1 MSRKLEKEIENA
13 APWLKVIA
21 EYLLKRDD
29 IKENLEKENKSL
41 SECGNF
47 IMTEARKKGS
57 SVCMTNE
64 EVFGLAVHY
73 YDEDDLKIDKNIS
86 NQARVEKSEDTEK
99 EVSKPVQEEKPVE
112 KLDIDE
118 IVEKKVQERLQ
129 AIERKKKEKRTK
141 KKVKKSNVEQVSLFD
156 L

>member
-1 MSRKLEKEIENA
+1 MSRKLEKEMKNA

-41 SECGNF
+41 SECGSF
-47 IMTEARKKGS
+47 IMTEARRKGK

-73 YDEDDLKIDKNIS
+73 YDEDDLKINKNIS
-86 NQARVEKSEDTEK
+86 NQAKVEKSEDTEK
-99 EVSKPVQEEKPVE
+99 EVSKPVHEEKPVE
-112 KLDIDE
+112 KVDIEE

-129 AIERKKKEKRTK
+129 AIERKKKGKRTK
-141 KKVKKSNVEQVSLFD
+141 KKAKKSNVEQVSLFD

>member
-99 EVSKPVQEEKPVE
+99 EVRKPVQEEKPVE

-129 AIERKKKEKRTK
+129 AIERKKKEKRTR

>member
-1 MSRKLEKEIENA
+1 MSRKLEKEMKNA
-13 APWLKVIA
+13 APWLKAIA

>member
-29 IKENLEKENKSL
+29 IKENLEKEKKSL

-141 KKVKKSNVEQVSLFD
+141 KKVKKSNVDQVSLFD

>member
-1 MSRKLEKEIENA
+1 MSRKLEKEMKNA
-13 APWLKVIA
+13 APWLKAIA

-41 SECGNF
+41 SECGSF
-47 IMTEARKKGS
+47 IMTEARRKGR

-73 YDEDDLKIDKNIS
+73 YDEDDLKINKNIS
-86 NQARVEKSEDTEK
+86 NQAKVEKS

-112 KLDIDE
+112 KVDIEE

-129 AIERKKKEKRTK
+129 AIERKKKGKRTK
-141 KKVKKSNVEQVSLFD
+141 KKIKKSNVEQVSLFD

>member
-1 MSRKLEKEIENA
+1 MSRKLEKEMKTA
-13 APWLKVIA
+13 APWLKAIA

-41 SECGNF
+41 SECGSF
-47 IMTEARKKGS
+47 IMTEARRKGR

-73 YDEDDLKIDKNIS
+73 YDEDDLKINKNIS
-86 NQARVEKSEDTEK
+86 NQAKVEKS

-112 KLDIDE
+112 KVDIEE

-129 AIERKKKEKRTK
+129 AIERKKKGKRTK
-141 KKVKKSNVEQVSLFD
+141 KKIKKSNVEQVSLFD